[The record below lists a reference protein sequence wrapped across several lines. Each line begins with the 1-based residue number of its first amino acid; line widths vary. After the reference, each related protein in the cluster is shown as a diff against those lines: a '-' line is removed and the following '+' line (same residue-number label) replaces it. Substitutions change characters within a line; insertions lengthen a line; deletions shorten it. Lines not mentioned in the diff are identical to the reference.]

1 MAEVRYATRTAE
13 GRLRQASFLGLR
25 QDRTW
30 PPDVPKPVPRE
41 RSSRRRLV
49 SDEDL
54 AAIWVTT
61 PDRVM
66 FGPGGPTKLQLAL
79 YYASV
84 GDWMLP
90 ELLQRPVSLVR
101 CPTGEQASC
110 FFQRHAS
117 PGMPPS
123 VKSIALDGSAE
134 EHAEYIFIDDTRGFL
149 GLCQFGTVEF
159 HPWGCRVDEPERP
172 DRMIFDLDPDED
184 LRWRDVVDA
193 GFHVRE
199 ALAALGLQSFVKT
212 TGGKGVHI
220 IVPLLRQHTWG
231 TVFRFSRAFVEELA
245 ASAPQRFTAN
255 MAKRSRRGRVFVDYH
270 RNRRG
275 ATAVAAYSLRARS
288 GAPASTP
295 LSWQALREIDDPRD
309 LDWSSVP
316 KRLVEAYADP
326 WQDMDAA
333 AVCITRELETQVGIK
348 PSGKT

>member
-25 QDRTW
+25 QERILTQ
-30 PPDVPKPVPRE
+30 DVPKTEPRE
-41 RSSRRRLV
+41 PNRSRRRLV

-54 AAIWVTT
+54 AAIWVTN

-66 FGPGGPTKLQLAL
+66 FGPGGPTKLELAL

-90 ELLQRPVSLVR
+90 ELLQRPVLLVR

-117 PGMPPS
+117 PGMPSS
-123 VKSIALDGSAE
+123 VRSIPLRERSAE
-134 EHAEYIFIDDTRGFL
+134 EHAEYIFIDDARGFL

-159 HPWGCRVDEPERP
+159 HPWGCRVDQPERP

-193 GFHVRE
+193 SFHVRDDIE
-199 ALAALGLQSFVKT
+199 ALGWKSFVKT

-220 IVPLLRQHTWG
+220 VVPLVRRHTWKPCSG
-231 TVFRFSRAFVEELA
+231 LAERSSKDFPRPLRSTSRPTWRSA
-245 ASAPQRFTAN
+245 AGAAGSSSTIIATGGDRRRSRPIRCVPGRERRPRPRCPGRPS
-255 MAKRSRRGRVFVDYH
+255 KRSTIPATSTGRV
-270 RNRRG
+270 
-275 ATAVAAYSLRARS
+275 
-288 GAPASTP
+288 
-295 LSWQALREIDDPRD
+295 
-309 LDWSSVP
+309 
-316 KRLVEAYADP
+316 
-326 WQDMDAA
+326 
-333 AVCITRELETQVGIK
+333 
-348 PSGKT
+348 